1 MLYMRCPTCGEV
13 LGNKELIYEQKM
25 KELCNSLG
33 IDDDIVSMGHMDKHE
48 EFIKKRQDIVQD
60 LVSNICCRMRLITY
74 IDIVQI
80 IK

>member
-1 MLYMRCPTCGEV
+1 
-13 LGNKELIYEQKM
+13 
-25 KELCNSLG
+25 
-33 IDDDIVSMGHMDKHE
+33 MDKNE